1 MIDYFYQRIIEC
13 LTMRK
18 FILHLLILINLIA
31 YISFYFNVVEPIVH
45 FTAISIFL
53 SVLYIIIIGIIKKSE
68 VKQNQIISLIAVGV
82 LFRII
87 LFPIEPIASD
97 DVYRYLWD
105 GKVQAHGI
113 NPYKYAPT
121 DSALNHLHSEL
132 LPTKVNFQHL
142 KTIYPPF
149 SQWMFLIAYL
159 IAGESLWG
167 IKLLLLISEILTIVL
182 IFLSLKNFKINEKY
196 SLIYALSPLPILQ
209 FFIDA
214 HLDGFGITLL
224 ALFLYFISKNK
235 LLYAYFTLGFSIASK
250 LITIMIYPFLLKG
263 RSIRNFLSVIIVP
276 IVTVTLLYL
285 PYSING
291 FPFESLFIF
300 AQKWYSNGAIFTLF
314 QKIFSDNF
322 IARLISLS
330 LFFVSFVWL
339 YFSEKSF
346 KEKIYQ
352 IFVLFFIFSPVVHP
366 WYLSWVALLTAVNF
380 RWSGVVFI
388 STISIA
394 NIYAMNYIL
403 LNKWEMSNW
412 FLLLEYLP
420 VIVLLL
426 IEEFHRKPFNH
437 ELYSHQDQSF

>member
-1 MIDYFYQRIIEC
+1 
-13 LTMRK
+13 MRK
-18 FILHLLILINLIA
+18 LILQFLIAINLIA
-31 YISFYFNVVEPIVH
+31 YISFYIKVSEPIVH
-45 FTAISIFL
+45 FTFVSIFL
-53 SVLYIIIIGIIKKSE
+53 SILYIIIVLIIKKSDI
-68 VKQNQIISLIAVGV
+68 KQNQIISLIAIGIF
-82 LFRII
+82 FRII
-87 LFPIEPIASD
+87 LFPIGPIASD

-105 GKVQAHGI
+105 GKVQANGI
-113 NPYKYAPT
+113 NPYTYAPT
-121 DSALNHLHSEL
+121 DEALKHLHSEL
-132 LPTKVNFQHL
+132 LPAKVNFQHL

-159 IAGESLWG
+159 IAGESVLG
-167 IKLLLLISEILTIVL
+167 IKLLLLISEFLTIVL

-235 LLYAYFTLGFSIASK
+235 LLYAYFTLGFSIAAK

-276 IVTVTLLYL
+276 IVTVALLYL

-366 WYLSWVALLTAVNF
+366 WYLSWVALLTALNF

>member
-1 MIDYFYQRIIEC
+1 
-13 LTMRK
+13 MRK
-18 FILHLLILINLIA
+18 LILQFLIAINLIA
-31 YISFYFNVVEPIVH
+31 YISFYIKVSEPIVH
-45 FTAISIFL
+45 FTFVSIFL
-53 SVLYIIIIGIIKKSE
+53 SILYIIIVLIIKKSDI
-68 VKQNQIISLIAVGV
+68 KQNQIISLIAIGI

-87 LFPIEPIASD
+87 LFPIGPIASD

-105 GKVQAHGI
+105 GKVQANGI
-113 NPYKYAPT
+113 NPYTYAPT
-121 DSALNHLHSEL
+121 DEALKHLHSEL
-132 LPTKVNFQHL
+132 LPAKVNFQHL

-159 IAGESLWG
+159 IAGESVLG
-167 IKLLLLISEILTIVL
+167 IKLLLLVSEVLTIVL

-224 ALFLYFISKNK
+224 ALFFYFISKNK
-235 LLYAYFTLGFSIASK
+235 LLYAYFTLGFSIAAK

-276 IVTVTLLYL
+276 IVTVALLYL

-366 WYLSWVALLTAVNF
+366 WYLSWVALLTALNF

>member
-1 MIDYFYQRIIEC
+1 
-13 LTMRK
+13 MRK
-18 FILHLLILINLIA
+18 LILQFLIAINLMA
-31 YISFYFNVVEPIVH
+31 YISFYYKVAEPIVH
-45 FTAISIFL
+45 FTFVSIFL
-53 SVLYIIIIGIIKKSE
+53 SLLYIIIVLIIKKSD
-68 VKQNQIISLIAVGV
+68 VKQNQIISFIAIGI

-87 LFPIEPIASD
+87 LFPIGPIASD

-105 GKVQAHGI
+105 GKVQANGI
-113 NPYKYAPT
+113 NPYTYAPT
-121 DSALNHLHSEL
+121 DEALKHLHSEM
-132 LPTKVNFQHL
+132 LPSKINFPDM
-142 KTIYPPF
+142 KTIYPPY
-149 SQWMFLIAYL
+149 SQWMFLFSYL
-159 IAGESLWG
+159 IADEAFWG
-167 IKLLLLISEILTIVL
+167 IKLLLLLSEIATMIL
-182 IFLSLKNFKINEKY
+182 IFFTLRNFKVEEKY

-276 IVTVTLLYL
+276 IVTVALLYL